1 MSFAK
6 AFEKAGTKKGK
17 KFDIPKQT
25 SQPVETNPERVP
37 MMYRAQV
44 SGRCSL
50 MFAGDNNQDLND
62 WAEEWVY
69 PNPNKNGEPH
79 YQHEQPKLGLD
90 GSVYRLEIE
99 FPFRVCSNCGQDN
112 ILRPVIGKHGIPFIP
127 GSSVKGVFQRLLFS
141 DGVSAENK
149 QKVAKYCGSEEH
161 PGILRFHGAYQ
172 IGDWAGTEKVKD
184 KIDKT
189 DKIRYRMVDV
199 IHPQQPK
206 QVQGNGSATAIAM
219 VSFYQPKMVFELS
232 STELLS
238 ETEWDTVKG
247 LLRTALRPGLGGK
260 TSTGYGL
267 WVYPQ
272 NTYPLSIALEGVGV
286 SSLLRSGQPE
296 FRPNLFKAT
305 LRGHVSRLLAGVC
318 QDKNLVEAR
327 VNQLFGSTNAPSK
340 VQIYWETKKS
350 ADKKPL
356 LQSKVLG
363 TEQTQIY
370 KIEGTLSLDAP
381 QRELNFLQ
389 FVLQFAYIM
398 GGFGKSWRRVWHK
411 GPEDWH
417 QGFYSNY
424 QKRAIGCHWKGDFMN
439 SNDFQPIQIV
449 SSDNLKD
456 FLDKLRSVCVEYMTS
471 NETQFCSW
479 KEAWHPDRVLVYSN
493 VVSKSEIVHLF
504 HDSRFKTVTAVGG
517 RKKVNGK
524 EVLITSSVWHR
535 MLPLPDN
542 QYLEIVTVFH
552 GDRTPWMREEKDQ
565 STGKLELKNQLPSF
579 IEAIKEQFQEPNMLP
594 TWGRELE

>member
-1 MSFAK
+1 MILSK
-6 AFEKAGTKKGK
+6 AFEKAAAKKGQK
-17 KFDIPKQT
+17 IDVPKQRK
-25 SQPVETNPERVP
+25 QPLETNPECVP
-37 MMYRAQV
+37 MMYRAQINP
-44 SGRCSL
+44 RCSL

-69 PNPNKNGEPH
+69 PNENGQPH

-90 GSVYRLEIE
+90 GSVYRFEIE
-99 FPFRVCSNCGQDN
+99 FPFRVCSNCGQDS

-149 QKVAKYCGSEEH
+149 KKVAKYCGSEEH

-318 QDKNLVEAR
+318 QHENVIEAR

-340 VQIYWETKKS
+340 VKIYWETKKS
-350 ADKKPL
+350 TDKKPL

-424 QKRAIGCHWKGDFMN
+424 QKRAIGCHWKGDFIE
-439 SNDFQPIQIV
+439 SNEFKPIPII
-449 SSDNLKD
+449 SSDNLSN
-456 FLDKLRSVCVEYMTS
+456 FLDMLRKECTKYMDY
-471 NETQFCSW
+471 NPTQFCEW
-479 KEAWHPDRVLVYSN
+479 KEAWHPDRVLVYSK
-493 VVSKSEIVHLF
+493 VVSESKVVELF
-504 HDSRFKTVTAVGG
+504 HRDEFKTITAVGG
-517 RKKVNGK
+517 RKKVKKKINGREEEK
-524 EVLITSSVWHR
+524 EVLVTSYVWHR
-535 MLPLPDN
+535 MLPLPNN
-542 QYLEIVTVFH
+542 QYLEIVTIFH
-552 GDRTPWMREEKDQ
+552 GGDRTPWMRD
-565 STGKLELKNQLPSF
+565 GKNQLPDF
-579 IEAIKEQFQEPNMLP
+579 ITAIKEQFQEPNMLP
-594 TWGRELE
+594 TWGRIQLD